1 MLAPFGRVVGLGDT
15 VNVTNM
21 TVKDYLRRE
30 GAPMFWPQ
38 IMQSGL
44 YARVKSLEPRDFV
57 AVFGDPFRRGV
68 RFVDRCRI
76 MRLGRW
82 RVVHEYGG
90 ETAIDHKV
98 ADEALVGRVLGRID
112 GAHAGGVVVFPGLLV
127 VPFGLVLRAFG
138 MSSEQAQCFLFG
150 HPGISEPALIEPGP
164 GHLANTNDARTSALM
179 VL

>member
-1 MLAPFGRVVGLGDT
+1 MKTSVWHESRLGVGPDRCTENAGSIRAAVGWADT
-15 VNVTNM
+15 VNVANI

-68 RFVDRCRI
+68 GFVDRCQI

-82 RVVHEYGG
+82 CVVHEYGG

-98 ADEALVGRVLGRID
+98 ADEALVGRVLG
-112 GAHAGGVVVFPGLLV
+112 
-127 VPFGLVLRAFG
+127 
-138 MSSEQAQCFLFG
+138 
-150 HPGISEPALIEPGP
+150 
-164 GHLANTNDARTSALM
+164 
-179 VL
+179 

>member
-1 MLAPFGRVVGLGDT
+1 MLAPFGRVMGLGG
-15 VNVTNM
+15 
-21 TVKDYLRRE
+21 TVKDYLRPE

-68 RFVDRCRI
+68 GFVDRCRI

-98 ADEALVGRVLGRID
+98 ADEARWVGFWAESMVLMLVVWWCFL
-112 GAHAGGVVVFPGLLV
+112 VCWLCLLV
-127 VPFGLVLRAFG
+127 
-138 MSSEQAQCFLFG
+138 
-150 HPGISEPALIEPGP
+150 
-164 GHLANTNDARTSALM
+164 
-179 VL
+179 